1 MNKQKK
7 ITKIVVAAI
16 LLLVVI
22 LIGYTFSK
30 YTKSYT
36 IPTASTVAK
45 WSFAG
50 EVFNAKNSS
59 TVATISLAD
68 TISDSTIKENRI
80 APGTNGDFTIV
91 VDATGSEVDL
101 DYTVELLEETNKP
114 QNLKFSYNGN
124 VYKSLSELISSEEI
138 FSGKIGYADQEM
150 KKEMLI
156 EWEWPYESY
165 DEEGNILDDIDMQ
178 DGENISNYEFTL
190 KINGTQ
196 SV

>member
-7 ITKIVVAAI
+7 ITKVVVLAI

-22 LIGYTFSK
+22 MLGYTFSK

-36 IPTASTVAK
+36 IPTSSTVAK

-50 EVFNAKNSS
+50 EVFNSKNSS
-59 TVATISLAD
+59 TETTISLAD
-68 TISDSTIKENRI
+68 TIKNSKIKENRI

-101 DYTVELLEETNKP
+101 DYKVELLEETNKP

-124 VYKSLSELISSEEI
+124 IYDSLSELISSEEI
-138 FSGKIGYADQEM
+138 FSGKISYADQEL
-150 KKEMLI
+150 KKEILV

-165 DEEGNILDDIDMQ
+165 NNEGILLDDIDMQ

-190 KINGTQ
+190 KISGTQ

>member
-1 MNKQKK
+1 MNKSKK
-7 ITKIVVAAI
+7 LKIAIVAI
-16 LLLVVI
+16 LLLVLV
-22 LIGYTFSK
+22 LVGYTLSK
-30 YTKSYT
+30 YTKSYA
-36 IPTASTVAK
+36 IPTSSAVAK
-45 WSFAG
+45 WSFSG

-59 TVATISLAD
+59 TETTISLAD
-68 TISDSTIKENRI
+68 TIDDATIKENKI

-114 QNLKFSYNGN
+114 QNLKFSYDGN
-124 VYKSLSELISSEEI
+124 IYNSLSDLISSEEI
-138 FSGKIGYADQEM
+138 FSGKIGHTETNM
-150 KKEMLI
+150 KKEMFI

-165 DEEGNILDDIDMQ
+165 DENGNILDEIDMQ

>member
-1 MNKQKK
+1 MNKQKR

-16 LLLVVI
+16 LLLVII
-22 LIGYTFSK
+22 LLGYTFAK

-36 IPTASTVAK
+36 LPTSSTVAK
-45 WSFAG
+45 WNFQG
-50 EVFNAKNSS
+50 EIFNSKNSS
-59 TVATISLAD
+59 SITTISLAD
-68 TISDSTIKENRI
+68 TIKNSTIKENRI

-101 DYTVELLEETNKP
+101 DYKVELLEETNKP

-124 VYKSLSELISSEEI
+124 IYNSLSELISSEEI
-138 FSGKIGYADQEM
+138 FEGKISYEDENM
-150 KKEMLI
+150 KKEILV

-165 DEEGNILDDIDMQ
+165 DENGNILDDIDML
-178 DGENISNYEFTL
+178 DGENITNYEFTL

-196 SV
+196 CV